1 MSILTVLPPFLFR
14 TKNCGL
20 LISTISLWTKLES
33 VKPVAE
39 KLDSQEFIRHHMIKW
54 EHSIKCLI
62 TQLTDREWLIIS
74 SSWQLGPWPEWKT
87 IITLSEVF
95 ARIAQQPSL
104 LFKIVKSKYW
114 TRAYH
119 RVIAGWVTRKTKTKW
134 KWKNMK
140 TFLK

>member
-1 MSILTVLPPFLFR
+1 LSILTVLPPFLFSHE
-14 TKNCGL
+14 KL

-33 VKPVAE
+33 SQTRGRKTWFPRVYQTPYDQMSDYPVNW
-39 KLDSQEFIRHHMIKW
+39 QR
-54 EHSIKCLI
+54 
-62 TQLTDREWLIIS
+62 WLIIS

-104 LFKIVKSKYW
+104 LFKIVKSKCW